1 MRSEKALIGVFF
13 SCVVTG
19 DVFINLIFPDLK
31 DTGLST
37 LCIQLPCLAG
47 NRWPLGLLLLIVEDF
62 GVLKNRGFC
71 LLTCSAAFMMNER
84 VRAASI
90 TCSHVLGG
98 CHLLASPHAAKRST
112 RTPPY
117 QQDNEMAYRSN
128 VFECRLA
135 HKEQNKTPR
144 HMLSYL
150 TTMCAGR
157 YIVLQVCRIHMENVP
172 TGARVILL
180 S

>member
-1 MRSEKALIGVFF
+1 VSPGN
-13 SCVVTG
+13 
-19 DVFINLIFPDLK
+19 VFINLTVPDLK

-37 LCIQLPCLAG
+37 CSVAIRLPCLAG
-47 NRWPLGLLLLIVEDF
+47 NRWLLAFPLLIVEDF

-98 CHLLASPHAAKRST
+98 CHLLASRPAAKHST

-117 QQDNEMAYRSN
+117 QQDNEMAYCSN

-135 HKEQNKTPR
+135 HKEQNKIPR

-150 TTMCAGR
+150 TTMCARR
-157 YIVLQVCRIHMENVP
+157 YIVVQGCRIHMENVP